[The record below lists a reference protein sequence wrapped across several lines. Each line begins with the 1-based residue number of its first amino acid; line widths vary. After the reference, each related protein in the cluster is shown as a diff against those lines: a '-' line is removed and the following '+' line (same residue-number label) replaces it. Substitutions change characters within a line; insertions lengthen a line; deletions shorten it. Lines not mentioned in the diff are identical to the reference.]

1 MEWEFGIFLQKM
13 SLDPAA
19 MKLDSSS
26 IEKLSEQQYYHVWET
41 QHTQMFTLDSCLDIS
56 YFGTR
61 YLTLRVRISYFSR
74 RALQAP
80 TKIGELDC
88 LGQSTSR
95 GDTYGP

>member
-1 MEWEFGIFLQKM
+1 ML
-13 SLDPAA
+13 S
-19 MKLDSSS
+19 KL
-26 IEKLSEQQYYHVWET
+26 ELFERENAN
-41 QHTQMFTLDSCLDIS
+41 
-56 YFGTR
+56 
-61 YLTLRVRISYFSR
+61 LRVRISYFSR